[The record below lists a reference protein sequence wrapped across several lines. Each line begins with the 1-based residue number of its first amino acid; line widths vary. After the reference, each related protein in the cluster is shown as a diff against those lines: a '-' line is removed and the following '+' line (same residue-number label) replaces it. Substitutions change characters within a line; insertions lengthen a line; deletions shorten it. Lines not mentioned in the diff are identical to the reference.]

1 MDSSDDSDYLLGVS
15 DDDSTESEQDED
27 FESEKRRS
35 LVTGRRKESSLEALK
50 NSMTKSS
57 TSKQQSISSVKPV
70 CTKRKIAVKRE
81 QPTSTPNQEDSFNS
95 STNSNS
101 FQLMNNSQS
110 FDETNT
116 SNASSIPTTPT
127 MELDINASML
137 MPAPSEEPPYFT
149 EKFPGKLCALCN
161 LGERSQLG
169 QGEMLR
175 MENNEDSSS
184 IPSIM
189 FSSTEEDNKN
199 VGSLS
204 DLFKNQRSSTTGF
217 QTLGNKRQ
225 KGLNKCKN
233 PVNTTEYVDELEKI
247 GHIESFDMSLL
258 IENTFYY
265 IHRSCAMWSSG
276 VTRDPINDTLSNVTK
291 VVQKSLNLKCSYCN
305 RYGASVTCNVIIP
318 NFNHLTNLLN
328 K

>member
-35 LVTGRRKESSLEALK
+35 LVTGRRKETSLEALK
-50 NSMTKSS
+50 NSMTKS
-57 TSKQQSISSVKPV
+57 TVNKQQSNATVKTV
-70 CTKRKIAVKRE
+70 CTKRKIAYKRE
-81 QPTSTPNQEDSFNS
+81 PPSTPNQEDSFNS
-95 STNSNS
+95 SSNSNC

-110 FDETNT
+110 FEEANT

-127 MELDINASML
+127 MELDVNASML
-137 MPAPSEEPPYFT
+137 MPAPSEEPPYFI

-175 MENNEDSSS
+175 MENNDDSSN
-184 IPSIM
+184 IPPIM
-189 FSSTEEDNKN
+189 FSSIEEENKN
-199 VGSLS
+199 VSNLS
-204 DLFKNQRSSTTGF
+204 DLFKNQRTSTTGF
-217 QTLGNKRQ
+217 QPLGNKRQ

-247 GHIESFDMSLL
+247 GHIESFEMSILV
-258 IENTFYY
+258 ENTYYY
-265 IHRSCAMWSSG
+265 IHRSCAMWSFG

-291 VVQKSLNLKCSYCN
+291 VVQKSLNRKCSYCN
-305 RYGASVTCNVIIP
+305 RYGASVTCNVINP
-318 NFNHLTNLLN
+318 YLNNLTN
-328 K
+328 